1 MSEQTRNAWAI
12 NGLLAV
18 ILTLLA
24 VYYFKSSPE
33 FAYARGGGWETDG
46 IMAISST
53 GANEN
58 LVIVDTDPDI
68 QNVMVYKSTG
78 GVGKFKLI
86 GARSFKYDFELED
99 SSIPPNNPI
108 VTKGATFRDVYNMY
122 NTVSKP
128 K

>member
-1 MSEQTRNAWAI
+1 MSDKTKTVWAI

-18 ILTLLA
+18 IMALLA

-33 FAYARGGGWETDG
+33 FAHARGGGWETDG
-46 IMAISST
+46 IMAISGT

-58 LVIVDTDPDI
+58 LVIVDTNPDV
-68 QNVMVYKSTG
+68 QTMMVYKGTG
-78 GVGKFKLI
+78 GAGKFKLI

-99 SSIPPNNPI
+99 SSIPPGNPI
-108 VTKGATFRDVYNMY
+108 LTNGATFLQVYQMY
-122 NTVSKP
+122 NLANKP